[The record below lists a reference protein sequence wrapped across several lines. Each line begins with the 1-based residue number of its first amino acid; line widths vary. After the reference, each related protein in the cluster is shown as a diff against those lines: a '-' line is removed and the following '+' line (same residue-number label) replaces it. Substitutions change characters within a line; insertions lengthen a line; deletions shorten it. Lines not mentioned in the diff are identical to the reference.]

1 MDCQE
6 LRHCVAPLSPSPHV
20 LCLMMSSAMRASL
33 WLSAFAAP
41 DLFALFSGSRGPG
54 APDPS
59 LVHVFL
65 LQPSCDIGWQTDFS
79 CAGLQRA
86 TSSAANSV
94 LTCCSIREQA
104 GQEVMPSA
112 DVLVNPTVAL
122 VLGAFGSL
130 DGSGPWR
137 M

>member
-1 MDCQE
+1 MC
-6 LRHCVAPLSPSPHV
+6 RPAFPLSP
-20 LCLMMSSAMRASL
+20 RALFNDEQCNES
-33 WLSAFAAP
+33 
-41 DLFALFSGSRGPG
+41 FALTVCIRSSRPVCAWPCVFSGSKGPG

-65 LQPSCDIGWQTDFS
+65 LQPSCDSGWQTDFS

-86 TSSAANSV
+86 TGSAANSV

-112 DVLVNPTVAL
+112 DVLVDPTVAL